1 MKLLLPIVIYISL
14 ALYSNAQSG
23 LEACEKKLYSHFL
36 ALRSASGNDEKLKIN
51 DSICLILSDYVRTDS
66 VFSHN
71 FPSLRNL
78 GQVTSR
84 DSSLKILCWNLLLDD
99 FKGKYFT
106 YLVKK
111 NDVGKNKVYFL
122 SADYNPDTP
131 DSDTT
136 YSHQNWYGAL
146 YYDIRPFYADG
157 RKFWTVLG
165 LDFGDPE
172 VTRKIIDV
180 VSFDKYDSIVFGKQ
194 LFETS
199 ANMRYRR
206 VFQYASSGT
215 MTLRFITD
223 TSIVFDHL
231 VPIMSENARNRVFY
245 GSDYSYDSYV
255 LQDGTWKFRSN
266 VDARNPQ

>member
-1 MKLLLPIVIYISL
+1 MKPFLPILIYISL
-14 ALYSNAQSG
+14 ALNSNAQSG
-23 LEACEKKLYSHFL
+23 LDSCEKKLYDHFL
-36 ALRSASGNDEKLKIN
+36 ELRSASGNDEKLKIN
-51 DSICLILSDYVRTDS
+51 DSICWLLSDYVRTDS
-66 VFSHN
+66 IFSHR
-71 FPSLRNL
+71 FSSIRNL
-78 GQVTSR
+78 GQITSS
-84 DSSLKILCWNLLLDD
+84 DSSLKMLCWNLLLDD

-106 YLVKK
+106 YLVNK
-111 NDVGKNKVYFL
+111 NEDGKIKVYFL
-122 SADYNPDTP
+122 SADYNSDTP

-136 YSHQNWYGAL
+136 YSQQNWYGAL
-146 YYDIRPFYADG
+146 YYDARSFYADG
-157 RKFWTVLG
+157 EKYWTVLG
-165 LDFGDPE
+165 IDFGDPE

-180 VSFDKYDSIVFGKQ
+180 LSFDKNDSIIFGKK

-199 ANMRYRR
+199 TSLRYRR

-215 MTLRFITD
+215 MTLRFISD

-255 LQDGTWKFRSN
+255 FQDGTWKFRLN